1 MECLFAR
8 CRQTKQ
14 HKHWMLGAAR
24 CRTLW
29 GPCRDRLRGLLS
41 LLLYEFTNT
50 DMFLCRLSVDSP
62 NCAKTLGLTF
72 SCQAAAAAATSAASR
87 TQRSTS
93 MAAHTSHKSTSL
105 DTRGAT
111 QDRRVGRAAA
121 GGRLAP
127 GARRGARGAAGRA
140 CAAGAPRSRMRGAAE
155 CGPRTWRSPPPPAH
169 PAGDRDPA
177 TS

>member
-14 HKHWMLGAAR
+14 HKHWMLGATR

-29 GPCRDRLRGLLS
+29 GPYRDRLRGLLS

-93 MAAHTSHKSTSL
+93 MALVTSRHHLGTL
-105 DTRGAT
+105 AARGWSRHRQA
-111 QDRRVGRAAA
+111 GRAAA
-121 GGRLAP
+121 GGRLAA
-127 GARRGARGAAGRA
+127 GGRGRGAPARP
-140 CAAGAPRSRMRGAAE
+140 APRGLACVGLRSADLARDAALLA
-155 CGPRTWRSPPPPAH
+155 PSAPSPAI
-169 PAGDRDPA
+169 ADPA

>member
-14 HKHWMLGAAR
+14 HKHWILGASR
-24 CRTLW
+24 YQTLW

-93 MAAHTSHKSTSL
+93 MALVTSRHHLRS
-105 DTRGAT
+105 TRGARLNTT
-111 QDRRVGRAAA
+111 QTG
-121 GGRLAP
+121 
-127 GARRGARGAAGRA
+127 GARGGRRWTGGPVAVGGRA
-140 CAAGAPRSRMRGAAE
+140 CAPGAPRSRMRGAAE
-155 CGPRTWRSPPPPAH
+155 CGPRT
-169 PAGDRDPA
+169 
-177 TS
+177 